1 MSQHAPKNIIL
12 RAYSLTSMHHH
23 KFFSKR
29 ISINMPTRMKVRNYV
44 VGTLHITCIWTK
56 YIMQYYVV
64 SKATSSK
71 NSKKFKATK
80 INPTLDSL
88 KLMDPPPVHLPPTFA
103 FNKDFNGRSIQHK
116 WFADRNWLEYDSGLL
131 FCSVCHQYS
140 NQLPGWNSIMS
151 KS

>member
-1 MSQHAPKNIIL
+1 
-12 RAYSLTSMHHH
+12 
-23 KFFSKR
+23 
-29 ISINMPTRMKVRNYV
+29 
-44 VGTLHITCIWTK
+44 
-56 YIMQYYVV
+56 MQYCVV

-71 NSKKFKATK
+71 SSKKFKATK

-88 KLMDPPPVHLPPTFA
+88 KLMDPPPVRPPPTFV

-131 FCSVCHQYS
+131 FCSVCRRYS

-151 KS
+151 KSQDTFSTVGYSGNRKALDKFKVHENSAAHGYCMEIHEAKVSSQQSLASQLNEQVI